1 MPLVPVCSQNSSA
14 VRWSDEPL
22 PEEAKVILSGWAF
35 RKLSTSA
42 SDLCGEFAGTTST
55 LGACT
60 STEMWSKSLA
70 AS

>member
-22 PEEAKVILSGWAF
+22 PDDAKVILSGLAF
-35 RKLSTSA
+35 SAATTSA
-42 SDLCGEFAGTTST
+42 TVLYGDAAGDEHVGR
-55 LGACT
+55 LDGDRQQV
-60 STEMWSKSLA
+60 EVLP